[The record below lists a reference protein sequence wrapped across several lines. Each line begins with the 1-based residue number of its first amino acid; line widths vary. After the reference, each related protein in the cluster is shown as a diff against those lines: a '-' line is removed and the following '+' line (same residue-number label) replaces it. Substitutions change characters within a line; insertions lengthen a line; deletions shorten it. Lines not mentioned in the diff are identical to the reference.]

1 MSLSKNLQDYRFY
14 CLSLAL
20 LTMLALF
27 VKPQVIKRQPVYNFT
42 VIVDITRSMNAKDY
56 QLKDEAVSRLQFV
69 KQALRDL
76 VLKLP
81 CQSKVGLG
89 LFTERKSTLLFE
101 PIEVC
106 SSYAEIDSVID
117 NIDWRMAWSADSR
130 ISKGLASTITQLQD
144 SGSHIVFLTDG
155 QEAPPV
161 NPRYK
166 TDFSDLKGKLKGL
179 LVGVGGL
186 QNVPIPKY
194 NNQGQQQ
201 GFYKQDDVP
210 HRSTFGMAPT
220 SSVRVE
226 GYNARNAP
234 FGSGKVGGD
243 QHLTKLYESYLQQL
257 SKQVDWSYHR
267 LETSEQLNKALQIPA
282 FAKQQQV
289 LSDSHP
295 YFAVFTLILLGL
307 VYFPS
312 LRRCWSKERVVTG
325 VIQEKTHQ

>member
-1 MSLSKNLQDYRFY
+1 MNLHQLSKNLKDYRFY
-14 CLSLAL
+14 CLSIAL
-20 LTMLALF
+20 LAMLALF
-27 VKPQVIKRQPVYNFT
+27 IKPQIIKQQPVYNYTF
-42 VIVDITRSMNAKDY
+42 IVDITRSMNARDY

-69 KQALRDL
+69 KQTLNKL

-89 LFTERKSTLLFE
+89 IFTERNSTLLFE

-106 SSYAEIDSVID
+106 SSYAEIDSVLD
-117 NIDWRMAWSADSR
+117 TIDWRMAWAADSR
-130 ISKGLASTITQLQD
+130 ISKGLASTISQIQD
-144 SGSHIVFLTDG
+144 SGSHIIFLTDG
-155 QEAPPV
+155 QEAPPI

-201 GFYKQDDVP
+201 GFYKQDEVP

-220 SSVRVE
+220 SSVPVE

-234 FGSGKVGGD
+234 FGSAKVSGD
-243 QHLTKLYESYLQQL
+243 QHLTRLYEPYLQQL
-257 SKQVDWSYHR
+257 SKQIEWSYLR
-267 LETSEQLNKALQIPA
+267 LETSEQLNLALQTAHFSELRAVQSDIRQYPA
-282 FAKQQQV
+282 ILALLL
-289 LSDSHP
+289 LS
-295 YFAVFTLILLGL
+295 L
-307 VYFPS
+307 VYMQW
-312 LRRCWSKERVVTG
+312 LRKPA
-325 VIQEKTHQ
+325 

>member
-1 MSLSKNLQDYRFY
+1 
-14 CLSLAL
+14 
-20 LTMLALF
+20 
-27 VKPQVIKRQPVYNFT
+27 
-42 VIVDITRSMNAKDY
+42 MNAKDY
-56 QLKDEAVSRLQFV
+56 QLKNEAVSRLHFV

-76 VLKLP
+76 VLTLP
-81 CQSKVGLG
+81 CQSKLGLG
-89 LFTERKSTLLFE
+89 IFTERKSTLLFE

-117 NIDWRMAWSADSR
+117 TIDWRMAWAADSR
-130 ISKGLASTITQLQD
+130 IGKGLANTITQLQ
-144 SGSHIVFLTDG
+144 SRGSHIVFLTDG

-194 NNQGQQQ
+194 NKQGQQQ
-201 GFYKQDDVP
+201 GFYQQDDVP

-220 SSVRVE
+220 SSVPVN
-226 GYNARNAP
+226 GFNARNAP
-234 FGSGKVGGD
+234 FGSAKVTGD
-243 QHLTKLYESYLQQL
+243 QHLTRLYEPYLQQL
-257 SKQVDWSYHR
+257 SKDVDWVYHR
-267 LETSEQLNKALQIPA
+267 LETSEQLSKALQIPM

-289 LSDSHP
+289 LSDSRP

-307 VYFPS
+307 VYFPRLS
-312 LRRCWSKERVVTG
+312 RTG
-325 VIQEKTHQ
+325 EKNLLEENYKV

>member
-1 MSLSKNLQDYRFY
+1 MLLQHLLKNLKDYRFY
-14 CLSLAL
+14 GLSLAL
-20 LTMLALF
+20 LAMLVLF
-27 VKPQVIKRQPVYNFT
+27 IKPQVIKRQPVYNFT

-56 QLKDEAVSRLQFV
+56 QLKNEAVSRLHFV

-76 VLKLP
+76 VLTLP
-81 CQSKVGLG
+81 CQSKLGLG
-89 LFTERKSTLLFE
+89 IFTERKSTLLFE

-117 NIDWRMAWSADSR
+117 TIDWRMAWAADSR
-130 ISKGLASTITQLQD
+130 IGKGLANTITQLQNR
-144 SGSHIVFLTDG
+144 GSHIVFLTDG

-194 NNQGQQQ
+194 NKQGQQQ
-201 GFYKQDDVP
+201 GFYQQGDVP

-220 SSVRVE
+220 SSVPVE

-234 FGSGKVGGD
+234 FGSAKVIGD
-243 QHLTKLYESYLQQL
+243 QHLTRLYEPYLQQL
-257 SKQVDWSYHR
+257 SKDVDWNYHR
-267 LETSEQLNKALQIPA
+267 LENSDQFSKALQIPM

-289 LSDSHP
+289 LSDSRP
-295 YFAVFTLILLGL
+295 YFAIFTLILLGL
-307 VYFPS
+307 VYFPRLS
-312 LRRCWSKERVVTG
+312 RAG
-325 VIQEKTHQ
+325 EKNLLEENYKV